1 MASARV
7 ETVQPEPPPRKVI
20 LELSEEEAGAIFA
33 VTGHIGGS
41 GRLRDEIAMVFFSL
55 LPLFEHCASPFEQTW
70 VPMVRSSAPIPKI
83 KP

>member
-7 ETVQPEPPPRKVI
+7 EIVQPEPPPRKVI

-33 VTGHIGGS
+33 VTGHIGGG

-55 LPLFEHCASPFEQTW
+55 LPLFEHCASPFEQARMPI
-70 VPMVRSSAPIPKI
+70 VPAAAPIPKL